1 MTRSRPVLVSVILG
15 GVLAWAVPGAA
26 TERLVVGSGG
36 IAWNEVQD
44 STAFLAVTPDSIYLP
59 AVRPGENLAA
69 GALARGGR
77 IFAVV
82 GNTGGAPPDSVF
94 RPQMAWMIDGDEST
108 AYNPDEVGI
117 PRSTPILIDLGG
129 TFTID
134 RVRIF
139 PRLDSQHQDLF
150 PQAYDLE
157 FAAPTEPLRYFFEYL
172 NQRFS
177 PLTRATRTLPNERSI
192 IEWPGLRQVTG
203 ERVARYL
210 SWKTPEDFPWEVAEL
225 EVYASGSSPTGDF
238 VSSPLLGTGT
248 SVWGRVLINGGSPE
262 GLPVILQ
269 TRTGPDDEPLHYFV
283 DVGPLRRQVTRA
295 VWEQIEK
302 FTLSAGLQGPVIP
315 NPTWSS
321 WQSVVGGVVR
331 SPGPN
336 RFIQFRLQ
344 LLNPGTSVRTLV
356 FEYATRPIADKL
368 LAEIDPRVVDPGQET
383 AFTLALEMRS
393 VREEYRTDTGFRFLE
408 VVTPAQITGVDSV
421 FVDDVPVVFTYERT
435 DTGFHLDLWRRVY
448 LDGSFVSV
456 HFRGR
461 VFADATRFDVRLTD
475 RRFSPG
481 APPEVVNQYAA
492 EGDADPFTVG
502 AELEVRLRDSENTSI
517 VGALAPSTTVLT
529 PNGDGVN
536 DVFTLP
542 FSLFKLT
549 REAPV
554 YVEVFDLSGAP
565 VRRGLTHSSSGRF
578 VRVWDGTRP
587 SGDLVEPGVYI
598 YRVRVEADARTV
610 ERFGVV
616 HVVY

>member
-1 MTRSRPVLVSVILG
+1 M
-15 GVLAWAVPGAA
+15 GVLAWVVPGAA

-44 STAFLAVTPDSIYLP
+44 STAFLVVTLDSIYLP

-82 GNTGGAPPDSVF
+82 GPDTGGVPPDSVF
-94 RPQMAWMIDGDEST
+94 HPQLAWMIDGDAST
-108 AYNPDEVGI
+108 AYDPDEVGI
-117 PRSTPILIDLGG
+117 PRSTPVLIDLGG

-134 RVRIF
+134 RVRVF
-139 PRLDSQHQDLF
+139 PRLDSQHRDLF
-150 PQAYDLE
+150 PQAFDLE
-157 FAAPTEPLRYFFEYL
+157 IAAPSLPLRFFFEYL

-192 IEWPGLRQVTG
+192 IDWPGLRQVTG

-225 EVYASGSSPTGDF
+225 EVYAAGSSPSGDF
-238 VSSPLLGTGT
+238 VSLPMVGTGT
-248 SVWGRVLINGGSPE
+248 SVWGRVLIDGGSPE
-262 GLPVILQ
+262 GLPVIIQ
-269 TRTGPDDEPLHYFV
+269 TRTGPDDEPRHYFV

-295 VWEQIEK
+295 VWENIEK
-302 FTLSAGLQGPVIP
+302 IPDSAGLQGPVTP
-315 NPTWSS
+315 NPAWSS
-321 WQSVVGGVVR
+321 WQTVVGGVVL

-344 LLNPGTSVRTLV
+344 LLNPGTSVSTLV

-368 LAEIDPRVVDPGQET
+368 LAEIDPRVVDPGEET

-408 VVTPAQITGVDSV
+408 VATAAEIIGVDSV
-421 FVDDVPVVFTYERT
+421 FVDDVPVVFTHERT
-435 DTGFHLDLWRRVY
+435 DTGFRLDLWRRVY

-475 RRFSPG
+475 LRFSPD
-481 APPEVVNQYAA
+481 APPEEVNQYAA

-502 AELEVRLRDSENTSI
+502 AELEVRLSDHENTSI
-517 VGALAPSTTVLT
+517 VADPTPSTIVIT

-542 FSLFKLT
+542 FALFKLT

-554 YVEVFDLSGAP
+554 FVEVFDLSGAP

-587 SGDLVEPGVYI
+587 SGDFVEPGVYI
-598 YRVRVEADARTV
+598 YRIRVDADARTV
-610 ERFGVV
+610 EHFGVV

>member
-1 MTRSRPVLVSVILG
+1 
-15 GVLAWAVPGAA
+15 
-26 TERLVVGSGG
+26 
-36 IAWNEVQD
+36 
-44 STAFLAVTPDSIYLP
+44 
-59 AVRPGENLAA
+59 
-69 GALARGGR
+69 
-77 IFAVV
+77 
-82 GNTGGAPPDSVF
+82 
-94 RPQMAWMIDGDEST
+94 MIDGDEST

-157 FAAPTEPLRYFFEYL
+157 FAAPTEPLRFFFEYL

-192 IEWPGLRQVTG
+192 IDWPGLRQVSG

-210 SWKTPEDFPWEVAEL
+210 SWTTPEDFPWEVAEL
-225 EVYASGSSPTGDF
+225 EVYAAGASPRGDF
-238 VSSPLLGTGT
+238 VSLPLLGTGT
-248 SVWGRVLINGGSPE
+248 SVWGRVRLDGGSPE
-262 GLPVILQ
+262 GLPITLR
-269 TRTGPDDEPLHYFV
+269 TRTGPDDEPRHYFV
-283 DVGPLRRQVTRA
+283 DVGPIRRQVTRA
-295 VWEQIEK
+295 VWEQIERIPD
-302 FTLSAGLQGPVIP
+302 SAGLQGPVIP
-315 NPTWSS
+315 NPAWSS
-321 WQSVVGGVVR
+321 WQTVVGGVVL

-336 RFIQFRLQ
+336 RFIQFRMQ
-344 LLNPGTSVRTLV
+344 LLNPGTSVSTLV

-368 LAEIDPRVVDPGQET
+368 LAEIDPRIVDPGEET

-393 VREEYRTDTGFRFLE
+393 VREDYRTDSGFRFLD
-408 VVTPAQITGVDSV
+408 VATPAQITGVDSV

-435 DTGFHLDLWRRVY
+435 DAGFHLDLWRRVY

-461 VFADATRFDVRLTD
+461 VFADATRFDVQLTD
-475 RRFSPG
+475 RRFSPD
-481 APPEVVNQYAA
+481 APPEVVSQYAT

-517 VGALAPSTTVLT
+517 VGVPTPSTTVIT

-536 DVFTLP
+536 DIFTLP
-542 FSLFKLT
+542 FALFKLT

-565 VRRGLTHSSSGRF
+565 VRRGLTRSSSGRF

-598 YRVRVEADARTV
+598 YRIRVDADARTV